1 MLRGL
6 QHLSWAERLREDQR
20 QLTAACQYLQGAYKQ
35 EGSDFLQS
43 DSNRMW
49 GSGCEVGCEEAI
61 LRSEGAEAI
70 AVLPRAVGA
79 PSLEV
84 PEAMDGPWA
93 AELGAAS
100 TWQGGDL

>member
-61 LRSEGAEAI
+61 LRSEGTEAI

-79 PSLEV
+79 PSLRC
-84 PEAMDGPWA
+84 PRPWMGPGQLSWGQPA
-93 AELGAAS
+93 HGRV
-100 TWQGGDL
+100 GDP